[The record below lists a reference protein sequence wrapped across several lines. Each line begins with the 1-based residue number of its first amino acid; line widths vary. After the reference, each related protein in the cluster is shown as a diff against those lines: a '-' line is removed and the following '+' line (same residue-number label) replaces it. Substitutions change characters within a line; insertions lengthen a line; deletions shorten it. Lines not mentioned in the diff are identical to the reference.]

1 MAVVIYPRCNERVA
15 HLRGVKAA
23 VYAEAKAI
31 EYRAK
36 ASWTEHRQEG
46 NSRIVLER
54 SGTDA
59 WVSLEG
65 PGDQR
70 FNNAVAIEFGHFHN
84 LPGEYIPGLYIISA
98 AAGFLTKG
106 VFV

>member
-15 HLRGVKAA
+15 HLPGVKAA
-23 VYAEAKAI
+23 VYAEAKEI

-36 ASWTEHRQEG
+36 AFLAEHRREG

-54 SGTDA
+54 SGIDA
-59 WVSLEG
+59 LVSLED
-65 PGDQR
+65 PGDPR

-84 LPGEYIPGLYIISA
+84 FTGEYIPGLYILSA
-98 AAGFLTKG
+98 AAGFLT
-106 VFV
+106 